1 MPKIPRKLKVEQI
14 DYVASSLRTRRLPLS
29 VYKDIMLE
37 WKWISSQTAGGS
49 TWDMMLRIITKISIV
64 LNGQD
69 TLISV
74 PFYFLYYMN
83 LYEFGVLPYTV
94 FTTTATASK
103 VNRTAVI
110 VPFAL
115 LNAVGPQDTLL
126 DARRLSSCVLEVSF
140 GATPADLTSPVAYL
154 QIDTHEYSN
163 VATEGAAANFA
174 RHEYGWDQIA
184 LNKTGAIDVKLEVLS
199 NNQYR
204 RLWLFV
210 WDDATPTARQDD
222 YISNIIVKSRSF
234 HFYDQEADSVQF
246 RNQLEYG
253 LQDPANGTYNVVSAG
268 THGGYATG
276 VYVLDFPT
284 FGLMSQRAD
293 ARELSELILQVTSAV
308 SASDVMDII
317 KEKAI
322 YA

>member
-1 MPKIPRKLKVEQI
+1 MPKIPRKLKIEQI

-37 WKWISSQTAGGS
+37 WKWTSSQTAG
-49 TWDMMLRIITKISIV
+49 TPTFDEWLRIITKISIV

-69 TLISV
+69 TLVSV

-83 LYEFGVLPYTV
+83 LYEFGAAPYTV
-94 FTTTATASK
+94 YTATATATK
-103 VNRTAVI
+103 VNRCAVI
-110 VPFAL
+110 LPFAL
-115 LNAVGPQDTLL
+115 LNAVSPQDTLL

-140 GATPADLTSPVAYL
+140 GATPADYTNVVAYL
-154 QIDTHEYSN
+154 QIDSHEYSN
-163 VATEGAAANFA
+163 VATEGPAANFA
-174 RHEYGWDQIA
+174 RHEYAWDQIG
-184 LNKTGAIDVKLEVLS
+184 LDKTGNIDVKLEVLS

-210 WDDATPTARQDD
+210 WDDATPTARQDG
-222 YISNIIVKSRSF
+222 YLSNIIVKSRSF

-253 LQDPANGTYNVVSAG
+253 LVDPASGTWNPVAAG
-268 THGGYATG
+268 THAGYATG

-293 ARELSELILQVTSAV
+293 ARELSEFILQVTSTVNA
-308 SASDVMDII
+308 ADIMDII

-322 YA
+322 FA